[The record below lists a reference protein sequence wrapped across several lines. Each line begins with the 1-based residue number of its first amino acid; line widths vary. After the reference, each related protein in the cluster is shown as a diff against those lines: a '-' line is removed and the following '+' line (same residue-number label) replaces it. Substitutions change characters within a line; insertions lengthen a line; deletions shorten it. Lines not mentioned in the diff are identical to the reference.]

1 MSRLHQASDTNAD
14 AVVDATARLVHSIAG
29 THSSTSAG
37 AATDRLLPLARRIL
51 TSSVGGGN
59 AAAASNHAGGT
70 SGTGGCDRLVRRRIE
85 KSYRRSLLGA
95 AADSGSA
102 LGADDD
108 PVRQQVVEREV
119 STAMAEVDGCVS
131 RLAVAEGR
139 HRTAHGLIHAS
150 GKESAAAD
158 GVVRAL
164 SRLVGTEGWEAAAG
178 ITANAGDGRPMTN
191 DIITTSSTSAAAP
204 TSRGD
209 AASSSLMGSNP
220 PTAVPQPEPLPR
232 QQSDAVK
239 TVLYEEML
247 ILRDCLF
254 ALQGIDSER
263 ICFYD
268 PSTSKQHDSVSAV
281 DAAAIK
287 GAVGDSA
294 RDCTGVRVRTTLLP
308 FHTTLPLQMD
318 IRSDRV
324 LGSGSMDALRLCGE
338 AGWLYRRVSA
348 YVDSVRGSHSRG
360 GGAVGRAL
368 ASALSVE
375 LAEYHRLIS
384 ILEAQ
389 LTSQIGSPSGSGDGM
404 QQRRL
409 DKQVLTIR
417 QLMVHLRPAIV
428 RLRTLAAVVGSLP
441 KPTTE
446 AGGLCSGGKLI
457 TAIQQHSCHGDTRH
471 SSLLHS
477 LVAQASDPWF
487 EMLWRWTTNGALP
500 AGSVIRGRIDNS
512 GATGREFFV
521 AEDLSVPDAQ
531 LWHGRYVLLRDNI
544 PLGVIS
550 MDLAERALV
559 LGKGLNFIRSCL
571 GDVRWELEMDSLQD
585 LARPSGHEAT
595 SERTCLGYRYDAT
608 QTSSQSGYGHTCSPT
623 VLGSAI
629 SRMAKQVNSH
639 ILQSLRDKHHLQ
651 THLWA
656 LKQFLLLGRGDFVS
670 ALLDGL
676 HRELDSRSADS
687 RRVGAG
693 EMDGVYVHTLMSVV
707 ETALRTTNAKHLPSY
722 VLERLSVNLIA
733 TDPSDE
739 RPDAWDAFHLSY
751 IVDAPL
757 TAVVHPEATSLY
769 RRVFALLFRLKR
781 IVYMLNR
788 TWRQSTA
795 LHHALRQIAL
805 AYPDSCVE
813 ARKRTLHLLRRV
825 ALTRQSI
832 LHFASN
838 LQSYLMFEVVEGGY
852 EVMADRVAKATSL
865 DEVIAAHDEYLQEI
879 MRKSLVE
886 SGDEGVGSDGG
897 VACSAA
903 GGGVED
909 SPASTQTP
917 AKEPSL
923 GKELTQV
930 LDASLRFCRVHSA
943 LFEMALTSVDKATKA
958 RRAAERRAKAG
969 DWGYD
974 DVDRDVDGSN
984 LFESLSDES
993 QVLSVESIANEFD
1006 AALGELLAAL
1016 DRTLNEG
1023 PAQTHMATSL
1033 GLSGT
1038 GTYRSTCGTSSGG
1051 PWWRRGGVGVAGGSP
1066 LSVAAANVM
1075 MPVSWSN
1082 DDSLRCLAFRLD
1094 FNEYYDRTGFGG
1106 TADTT
1111 TGSDGDASDDEEME
1125 EEEGGDAV

>member
-29 THSSTSAG
+29 ARSSSSSAG
-37 AATDRLLPLARRIL
+37 AADRLLPLARRIL

-59 AAAASNHAGGT
+59 AAASNHAGGT
-70 SGTGGCDRLVRRRIE
+70 SGTGGGDRLVRRRIE

-95 AADSGSA
+95 ADSGSA
-102 LGADDD
+102 LSALGADD

-119 STAMAEVDGCVS
+119 STAMAEVDGGVS

-178 ITANAGDGRPMTN
+178 ITAGDGRPMTN
-191 DIITTSSTSAAAP
+191 DITTTTSTSAAAP

-209 AASSSLMGSNP
+209 AAPSSSLRSNP
-220 PTAVPQPEPLPR
+220 PTAVSQPEPLPR
-232 QQSDAVK
+232 QQSDEVK

-281 DAAAIK
+281 DVSAIK

-308 FHTTLPLQMD
+308 FHMTLPLQMD

-389 LTSQIGSPSGSGDGM
+389 LTSQIGSPAGSGDGM

-409 DKQVLTIR
+409 DKKVLTIR
-417 QLMVHLRPAIV
+417 QLIVHLRPTIV
-428 RLRTLAAVVGSLP
+428 RLRTLAAVVESLP
-441 KPTTE
+441 QPTTK

-457 TAIQQHSCHGDTRH
+457 SAIQQHSCHGDTRH

-487 EMLWRWTTNGALP
+487 EILWRWTTNGALP
-500 AGSVIRGRIDNS
+500 AGSVVRERIDSS

-585 LARPSGHEAT
+585 LARHSGHEAM

-608 QTSSQSGYGHTCSPT
+608 QTSSQSGYGHTSSPT

-687 RRVGAG
+687 RRVGSG

-733 TDPSDE
+733 ANPSNE
-739 RPDAWDAFHLSY
+739 RPDAWDAFHLAY

-769 RRVFALLFRLKR
+769 QRVFALLFRLKR

-795 LHHALRQIAL
+795 LHHALRQISL

-886 SGDEGVGSDGG
+886 TGDEGVDRDGA
-897 VACSAA
+897 ACSTA

-917 AKEPSL
+917 AKAPSL

-1006 AALGELLAAL
+1006 AALGKLLAAL

-1023 PAQTHMATSL
+1023 PAQTHKVTAL
-1033 GLSGT
+1033 GMSGT
-1038 GTYRSTCGTSSGG
+1038 HRSTWSTCGASIRG
-1051 PWWRRGGVGVAGGSP
+1051 PWWRRGGAGVAGGSP

-1111 TGSDGDASDDEEME
+1111 GSEDGDASDDEEME
-1125 EEEGGDAV
+1125 